1 MFSQGDEPLSATDP
15 SFELTTSERR
25 ARVAEILASGLV
37 RLKRR
42 GTLAIPYADE
52 TKASETSLPI
62 SGDSPASRLECSSK
76 SGLTVHD
83 G

>member
-1 MFSQGDEPLSATDP
+1 MDSTV
-15 SFELTTSERR
+15 ELTATERR
-25 ARVAEILASGLV
+25 ARVAEILAGGLV

-42 GTLAIPYADE
+42 GTLAARVAGDAVADP
-52 TKASETSLPI
+52 TSLPI
-62 SGDSPASRLECSSK
+62 SGDSPASRLESSAE